1 MIFITIPILSFG
13 YILFLGIKNILKK
26 EGDVMS
32 KAEFN
37 MLKQF
42 RGKTVNVLDLLIN
55 DTPILIPQTKE
66 DETRFKVGLDM
77 LNDLKAEL
85 SDETKSMAE
94 LNEIIDI
101 DAVLQDYD
109 EIMTILN
116 YSENDN
122 KLLID
127 KIMHRISYQ
136 KDMRRNNDEQEN

>member
-13 YILFLGIKNILKK
+13 YILFLGIENILKK

-42 RGKTVNVLDLLIN
+42 REKTVNGLDSLIYN
-55 DTPILIPQTKE
+55 IPILIPQTKE

-127 KIMHRISYQ
+127 KIMNRISYQ
-136 KDMRRNNDEQEN
+136 KDMRRNNDE

>member
-13 YILFLGIKNILKK
+13 YILFLGIENILKK

-55 DTPILIPQTKE
+55 DIPILIPQTKE

-127 KIMHRISYQ
+127 KIMNRISYQ
-136 KDMRRNNDEQEN
+136 KDMRRNNDE